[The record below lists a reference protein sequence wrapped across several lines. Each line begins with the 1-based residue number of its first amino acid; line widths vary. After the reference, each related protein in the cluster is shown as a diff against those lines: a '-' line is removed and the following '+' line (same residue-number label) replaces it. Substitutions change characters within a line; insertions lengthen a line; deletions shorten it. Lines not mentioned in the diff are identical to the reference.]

1 MVRHIQADRFGDA
14 SVLRIAESVV
24 PEPAAG
30 QVRLRV
36 HAAGVNPADA
46 YILSGSYA
54 FYKPSIPFTPGFDAA
69 GTVDAI
75 GADVTDLK
83 IGDRVF
89 AAPLGLRHSGSY
101 AELMTCDAVGVHP
114 LPAHLSFDQ
123 GAAVG
128 VPYLTAYRALFQRGG
143 LSAGETVLIHG
154 ASGGVGIPCVQL
166 ASGSGVTVI
175 GTAGSEAGR
184 LLVAQQGAH
193 HVLDHT
199 KPGYLDEVAAITG
212 GRGVQL
218 IVEMAADQNLESD
231 FVALAKH
238 GRIVVVG
245 SRAPINF
252 TPRLAMI
259 AEADIRGTALWNMSE
274 VEVSQATNAVAEHLA
289 HGSAVPV
296 VARGFPLERAADA
309 VNALMSSRARGKLI
323 LDCSP

>member
-1 MVRHIQADRFGDA
+1 MRHVQADRFGDTTA
-14 SVLRIAESVV
+14 LRVAESDR

-36 HAAGVNPADA
+36 HAAGVNPADT
-46 YILSGSYA
+46 YILGGSYA
-54 FYKPSIPFTPGFDAA
+54 FYQPSLPYTPGFDAA
-69 GTVDAI
+69 GTVDAL
-75 GADVTDLK
+75 GAGVADLK

-101 AELMTCDAVGVHP
+101 AEFMTCDAVGVHP
-114 LPAHLSFDQ
+114 LPAHLSFGQ

-166 ASGSGVTVI
+166 ASGSGATVI

-184 LLVAQQGAH
+184 LLVAEQGAH

-199 KPGYLDEVAAITG
+199 KPGYLDEVAGLTD
-212 GRGVQL
+212 GRGVPL
-218 IVEMAADQNLESD
+218 IIEMAADQNLESD
-231 FVALAKH
+231 FTALAKY

-245 SRAPINF
+245 SRAPLSF
-252 TPRLAMI
+252 TPRLTMV
-259 AEADIRGTALWNMSE
+259 AEADIRGTALWNMSD
-274 VEVSQATNAVAEHLA
+274 VDVGQATNAVAEQLA
-289 HGSAVPV
+289 RGSAAPV
-296 VARGFPLERAADA
+296 VARSFALERAADA
-309 VNALMSSRARGKLI
+309 MDAVMSSRARGKLV
-323 LDCSP
+323 LDCS

>member
-1 MVRHIQADRFGDA
+1 MRHVQADRFGDA
-14 SVLRIAESVV
+14 TALRVAESDR

-36 HAAGVNPADA
+36 HAAGVNPADT
-46 YILSGSYA
+46 YILGGSYA
-54 FYKPSIPFTPGFDAA
+54 FYRPSLPYTPGFDAA
-69 GTVDAI
+69 GTVDAL
-75 GADVTDLK
+75 GAGVADLK

-101 AELMTCDAVGVHP
+101 AEFMTCDAAGVHP
-114 LPAHLSFDQ
+114 LPAHLSFGQ

-166 ASGSGVTVI
+166 ASGSGATVI

-184 LLVAQQGAH
+184 LLVAEQGAH

-199 KPGYLDEVAAITG
+199 KPGYLDEVAGLTD

-218 IVEMAADQNLESD
+218 IIEMAADQNLESD
-231 FVALAKH
+231 FTALAKY

-245 SRAPINF
+245 SRAPLSF
-252 TPRLAMI
+252 TPRLTMV
-259 AEADIRGTALWNMSE
+259 AEADIRGTALWNMSD
-274 VEVSQATNAVAEHLA
+274 VDVGQATNAVAEQLA
-289 HGSAVPV
+289 RGSAAPV
-296 VARGFPLERAADA
+296 VARSFALERAADA
-309 VNALMSSRARGKLI
+309 MDAVMSSRARGKLV
-323 LDCSP
+323 LDCS

>member
-1 MVRHIQADRFGDA
+1 MVRHIQADRFGGTSA
-14 SVLRIAESVV
+14 LRVAKRSR

-36 HAAGVNPADA
+36 HAAGVNPADV
-46 YILSGSYA
+46 YILGGSYA
-54 FYKPSIPFTPGFDAA
+54 FYQPSIPYTPGFDAA

-75 GADVTDLK
+75 GAGVTDLK

-101 AELMTCDAVGVHP
+101 AAYMTCDAAGVHP
-114 LPAHLSFDQ
+114 LPAHLSFGQ

-166 ASGSGVTVI
+166 ASGTGVTVI
-175 GTAGSEAGR
+175 GTAGSEEGR

-199 KPGYLDEVAAITG
+199 KPGYLDDIADITD
-212 GRGVQL
+212 GRGVEL
-218 IVEMAADQNLESD
+218 IIEMAADQNLESD
-231 FVALAKH
+231 FAALAKY

-245 SRAPINF
+245 SRAPISF
-252 TPRLAMI
+252 TPRLAMV
-259 AEADIRGTALWNMSE
+259 AEADIRGTALWNMSD
-274 VEVSQATNAVAEHLA
+274 VDAGQATNSVAQHLA
-289 HGSAVPV
+289 RGSAVPV
-296 VARGFPLERAADA
+296 VARSYPLEQAADA
-309 VNALMSSRARGKLI
+309 MNAVMSSRARGKLI
-323 LDCSP
+323 LDCSE

>member
-1 MVRHIQADRFGDA
+1 MRHIQAGRFGDTSA
-14 SVLRIAESVV
+14 LRVVESDR

-36 HAAGVNPADA
+36 HAAGVNPADT
-46 YILSGSYA
+46 YILGGSYA
-54 FYKPSIPFTPGFDAA
+54 FYQPSIPYTPGFDAA

-75 GADVTDLK
+75 GTEVTDLK
-83 IGDRVF
+83 LGDRVF

-101 AELMTCDAVGVHP
+101 AEFMTCDAAGVHP
-114 LPAHLSFDQ
+114 LPAHLSFGQ

-166 ASGSGVTVI
+166 ASGSGATVI

-199 KPGYLDEVAAITG
+199 EPGYLDEIADITD

-218 IVEMAADQNLESD
+218 IIEMAAEQNLESD
-231 FVALAKH
+231 FAALAKY

-245 SRAPINF
+245 SRAPLSF
-252 TPRLAMI
+252 TPRLTMVT
-259 AEADIRGTALWNMSE
+259 EADIRGTALWNMSDAD
-274 VEVSQATNAVAEHLA
+274 VRQATRAVAGHLA
-289 HGSAVPV
+289 HGAAAPV
-296 VARGFPLERAADA
+296 IARSFPLEQAADA
-309 VNALMSSRARGKLI
+309 MNAVMSSRARGKVI
-323 LDCSP
+323 VDCS

>member
-1 MVRHIQADRFGDA
+1 MVRHIQADRFGDTSA
-14 SVLRIAESVV
+14 LRVAESDW

-30 QVRLRV
+30 QVRLHV
-36 HAAGVNPADA
+36 HAAGVNPADV
-46 YILSGSYA
+46 YILGGSYA
-54 FYKPSIPFTPGFDAA
+54 FYKPPIPYTPGFDAA
-69 GTVDAI
+69 GTVDAV
-75 GADVTDLK
+75 GVGVTDLE

-101 AELMTCDAVGVHP
+101 AEFMTCDAVGVHP
-114 LPAHLSFDQ
+114 LPAHLSFGQ

-166 ASGSGVTVI
+166 ASGFGATVI
-175 GTAGSEAGR
+175 GTAGSEMGR
-184 LLVAQQGAH
+184 LLVAQEGAH

-199 KPGYLDEVAAITG
+199 KPGYLKEIAGLTD

-218 IVEMAADQNLESD
+218 IIEMAADQNLESD
-231 FVALAKH
+231 FVALAKY

-245 SRAPINF
+245 SRAPISF
-252 TPRLAMI
+252 TPRLTMI
-259 AEADIRGTALWNMSE
+259 AEADIRGTALWNMSDIDI
-274 VEVSQATNAVAEHLA
+274 SQATNAIAEHLA
-289 HGSAVPV
+289 HGSAAPV

-309 VNALMSSRARGKLI
+309 MNEVMSSRARGKLI
-323 LDCSP
+323 LDCAQ

>member
-1 MVRHIQADRFGDA
+1 MRHVQADRFGDA
-14 SVLRIAESVV
+14 TALRVAESDR

-36 HAAGVNPADA
+36 HAAGVNPADT
-46 YILSGSYA
+46 YILGGSYA
-54 FYKPSIPFTPGFDAA
+54 FYRPSLPYTPGFDAA
-69 GTVDAI
+69 GTVDAL
-75 GADVTDLK
+75 GAGVADLK

-101 AELMTCDAVGVHP
+101 AEFMTCDAAGVHP
-114 LPAHLSFDQ
+114 LPAHLSFGQ

-166 ASGSGVTVI
+166 ASGSGATVI

-184 LLVAQQGAH
+184 LLVAEQGAH

-199 KPGYLDEVAAITG
+199 RPGYLDEVAGLTD

-218 IVEMAADQNLESD
+218 IIEMAADQNLESD
-231 FVALAKH
+231 FTALAKY

-245 SRAPINF
+245 SRAPLSF
-252 TPRLAMI
+252 TPRLTMV
-259 AEADIRGTALWNMSE
+259 AEADIRGTALWNMSD
-274 VEVSQATNAVAEHLA
+274 VDVGQATNAVAEQLA
-289 HGSAVPV
+289 RGSAAPV
-296 VARGFPLERAADA
+296 VARSFALERAADA
-309 VNALMSSRARGKLI
+309 MDAVMSSRARGKLV
-323 LDCSP
+323 LDCS